1 MTDERKKAVEPP
13 KLYEAPDLD
22 FAIVELGI
30 ALVHEAKTATNPD
43 YKFKLINSIVALRG
57 ALPPMYA
64 VNQRR

>member
-1 MTDERKKAVEPP
+1 MTDEKKNSVEVT
-13 KLYEAPDLD
+13 D
-22 FAIVELGI
+22 FDSAIVELGI